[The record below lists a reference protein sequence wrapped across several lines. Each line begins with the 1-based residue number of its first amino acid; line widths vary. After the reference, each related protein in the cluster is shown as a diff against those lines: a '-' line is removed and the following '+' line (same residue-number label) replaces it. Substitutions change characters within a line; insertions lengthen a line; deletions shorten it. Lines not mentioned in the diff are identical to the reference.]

1 MALIQKVK
9 DDEERKRKAQ
19 TQANQTAQTATTK
32 AAQQNSDAAKRNSA
46 GANKAPTQSAAAT
59 IQAAKQKAA
68 SGNVTKT
75 PTQYADK
82 SMRQR
87 PVVKRSYNY
96 KTLGT
101 QERVEQV
108 ASKIADPKEKLGFLD
123 GWTAYTETKSYKND
137 QKRKEQLQ
145 GLAGLYDADGRP
157 ININTASYNQVVQ
170 GVRSIADETKRKEAA
185 SKLEEMTKTRGSRF
199 YGQTYTKDI
208 VTSYLGNPDFT
219 EAAYKEVVK
228 AYDNAFYAKSGYEE
242 KNAEQYLSFYNAIDG
257 GNYTDSVKRQLK
269 EALNASW
276 KNTTGK
282 NAPSVQSVAATNEA
296 VNTAQEAA
304 NVQAEEDKP
313 NVFEQAWS
321 AVSRLWNGDETTPE
335 EAVEDAPTEGAK
347 GSSFMSGEWLMD
359 PEWVEE
365 WKKEHNGEM
374 PKVSD
379 LPGYNKYASA
389 TVGDVKQGDAPT
401 YLTIGS
407 DADVLRAYNAGQL
420 NLVRPQ
426 DKAAFLELAKS
437 PTVMQMLGTIAD
449 EGKAKSALVGNDAA
463 EQVVHANIAALGTT
477 AYDAYA
483 AIMSEAFPSEL
494 REDAMMV
501 LLSLGKRADDMQE
514 AGTLGGD
521 EMLPALERLLTTD
534 EASMDDLQ
542 SIYAARDELITQ
554 RNELRTQQE
563 QQTQQA
569 LDEAREAV
577 RIGEYSEDQ
586 LAMVQANIPAD
597 IKTAKLKDPT
607 YKQMHEE
614 VAYWDWGY
622 FDEDGG
628 AFFDSALCK
637 NLESS
642 GVTDTTDYR
651 FALSTQ
657 MENVLENDTRT
668 AMSLGMSLEDYYARM
683 GGMSYDTLAN
693 RASMMIGEQG
703 ASVTQEEMDT
713 LDQRTGGEGI
723 GAVAT
728 IGLGILHGTN
738 SLYASYADSIYIG
751 MTEANVI
758 RTAGMMQLKYQQE
771 YGVLG
776 REMYRADLEELL
788 DSGTVDES
796 YANVLREAMDNVDDI
811 YAMGVDPTAFEY
823 VRKSGARAEQNAE
836 MISDYVGENGTLAEQ
851 DAFQVVSGMTR
862 NAEQAL
868 IGAGI
873 TAATGNAKLGFAA
886 AYSVPG
892 FGDSVKQRYDEGY
905 GRNTAAFLAAIDTA
919 GSYLANQAT
928 FENILGRATG
938 AKTLMSNALSW
949 LKSGNPTGA
958 IKAMAATKKYA
969 FGESLKAG
977 AAAFAKNIFDE
988 AVVDESK
995 EGLMQGLIDAAIA
1008 PLFRKA
1014 DNGEEVG
1021 AADLLG
1027 ALLNVDAISLINETG
1042 KNVVDNFV
1050 NVALTSSIFAVAG
1063 AAGAGNFTYKG
1074 IRTAQ
1079 DVSTQAGS
1087 LSGYDSVSRAIDIA
1101 NGRSADV
1108 GGFIAAFKA
1117 DLEDNRFISLFN
1129 EAVQEQSLAHKTA
1142 VNLVRGTG
1150 SEEKIKLITAK
1161 QEQIKSHEAK
1171 AKASQTAIDT
1181 AVESMNAAQQKIDNG
1196 TADDKDV
1203 QVVID
1208 SAESI
1213 AKNKNSLD
1221 ESTREAAQ
1229 KKDEVKAL
1237 QDEVMQEAR
1246 AKASRQQQAETAR
1259 MRESLLNSK
1268 EAALAD
1274 INSQLEA
1281 YETEMNEAV
1290 EAGDIARMEEIG
1302 NRVAELDNR
1311 RAELMGESLE
1321 EEAGQVETETEEE
1334 RTEYEA
1340 YQQRQLAQQEADE
1353 MKPVYSTLA
1362 QTKVY
1367 VDESQ
1372 RANILSRTGLKNLGQ
1387 VSRKYGLRLT
1397 SDKSKAS
1404 VSLDGSFF
1412 ADLAGLAPG
1421 RIDTETGHPEDTL
1434 IDLVER
1440 KKQLK
1445 GKQASVGETAYEKY
1459 LPDGAFYATQDP
1471 VMQKTASQI
1480 YKRTGVEVVVAPLSN
1495 GVRALYDRANNRIVL
1510 SSRIGAGEA
1519 MRKAA
1524 MHELTHYI
1532 EGGVGYDA
1540 YKEAVLKA
1548 AYPNDTDG
1556 ELRTADETRIKETY
1570 ENSGIALDEAGV
1582 EKELVAEATER
1593 IINDPD
1599 GRIVQQILDSGDIGV
1614 IARLKTKLQ
1623 AFLARRKAK
1632 KEGTVDAYDA
1642 MRKAQQKL
1650 SEALKAAGKRGADPN
1665 AETDATIGL
1674 DTMGRKRGELAYG
1687 AEGEQVQYALVGRN
1701 PDGKGIY
1708 TSNYEADTP
1717 RQVKIEHFVDLWQ
1730 NVWSKKPI
1738 SLSFV
1743 DKNGQQRDITA
1754 NFDPDYDP
1762 DNKRYTDLGKVV
1774 HSKNGSSGDRTITLN
1789 LADDLHDMAADA
1801 QYYASEDERGKATD
1815 THKGVREWHYFSNDF
1830 IYRDESGDK
1839 PMTLWMDI
1847 KEKTDGGYVYQL
1859 YAKKTKEN
1867 ASAQPREISS
1877 ARQAEAS
1884 SVDTIIAESESGV
1897 NTQYMQEGIQYA
1909 LAQNQ
1914 FANETV
1920 QKLNTFSA
1928 ETKAV
1933 LDGRGHEGVA
1943 NAERMDAAWQA
1954 MNERGRDSIVDEL
1967 MDKPVENWTPQ
1978 DHVNAALCS
1987 VLAED
1992 EGDLNAAARILVKYD
2007 EAGTAAGQTLQV
2019 RKIIQ
2024 RMTPAGALA
2033 ETIRSANRKNAGK
2046 GIPANS
2052 FPAGEEAPKVKQNTV
2067 DADGN
2072 VTRKT
2077 PKEVAEVYDEA
2088 SGLMRQL
2095 DQLPGDVSY
2104 DNPWGLPLSDK
2115 QMALIRAYRLEGQ
2128 KLPGINYNTAT
2139 KKQRMLA
2146 AIIAANNDVQGSG
2159 LETIAQQ
2166 IAAINKGYAVV
2177 TAADM
2182 HYISSQMSEFKAIEG
2197 TNATEALSQ
2206 AGKNA
2211 LGRAWQAQDN
2221 VNTDG
2226 FMSQWGALRYMN
2238 MLSSPATW
2246 TRNVMSNVLN
2256 AGLEKAATRVAVGI
2270 DKAVAKKTG
2279 TRTTDVST
2287 REERRAGK
2295 AAFSKEVAQTV
2306 TDYFVTH
2313 TDTGHGRKYGPGH
2326 TGRVFQNE
2334 FLETYRNLVDFAM
2347 QIGDRPFYEQ
2357 CYTEELAI
2365 IQRIGMKK
2373 TETSNDGT
2381 IVTRPMT
2388 EAEMKEEAVV
2398 RATKRVFQ
2406 EDSSIVNAL
2415 NGLRG
2420 DPTADLV
2427 LSTLIPFVKTPS
2439 NVAMRAIDYSPA
2451 GLAITIARRG
2461 YGGIDTGKLGSIS
2474 QREYVMN
2481 MGRGLTGTGL
2491 MVIGWALAN
2500 AGLIG
2505 YGRGEEENK
2514 KRRDV
2519 LSTLGEPYS
2528 MYIDIG
2534 GMKREIDWAL
2544 PMAAAIAAGADFAKL
2559 LDDGED
2565 GAEALFSAVI
2575 SGVGD
2580 QLFSTPMLS
2589 SMQEIFQGYGDTED
2603 LLSRFVQTGAT
2614 SLVNQTL
2621 SPAMLRAIAKYT
2633 DPYVRD
2639 TSDSNAVWASLKQNV
2654 IQYWPVMRGL
2664 LPVATDLT
2672 GDAMLQTGYW
2682 NYGKEHA
2689 NAALHFLDSF
2699 FTPTAT
2705 IGTKNDDAL
2714 WELLDLSYEANDTA
2728 CLPTSLI
2735 DKKDWELSVTA
2746 SYAKELGYKKDG
2758 KGIPYTIDLTDDE
2771 KRQVNQE
2778 YGNLLFNGSEGTW
2791 YTDKEGKFVEVTGLR
2806 DMMKSAEWEQADPTG
2821 RVDLVEKKVKEVK
2834 LLIMKKVTDQKK
2846 KDGEL

>member
-19 TQANQTAQTATTK
+19 AQANQTAQTATTK
-32 AAQQNSDAAKRNSA
+32 AAQQNSDAAKRNSV

-68 SGNVTKT
+68 SGNVTKA

-108 ASKIADPKEKLGFLD
+108 ASKIADPKEKQGFLD

-170 GVRSIADETKRKEAA
+170 GIRSIADATKRNEAA
-185 SKLEEMTKTRGSRF
+185 SKLEEMTKTWGSRF
-199 YGQTYTKDI
+199 YGQTYMKDI

-219 EAAYKEVVK
+219 EATYKEVVK

-282 NAPSVQSVAATNEA
+282 NAPSVQAVAAANEA

-304 NVQAEEDKP
+304 NVQAEEDQP

-335 EAVEDAPTEGAK
+335 EAVEDAPTEEANG
-347 GSSFMSGEWLMD
+347 GSFMSGEWLMD

-389 TVGDVKQGDAPT
+389 TVSDVKQGDAPQ
-401 YLTIGS
+401 YMTIKD
-407 DADVLRAYNAGQL
+407 DADVLRAYMTGQL
-420 NLVRPQ
+420 DRVSEE
-426 DKAAFLELAKS
+426 DKAAFMELAKS
-437 PTVMQMLGTIAD
+437 PTSMQLLGTIAD
-449 EGKAKSALVGNDAA
+449 TGKARAALIGNEAA
-463 EQVVHANIAALGTT
+463 EQVVHGNIAALGTT
-477 AYDAYA
+477 AYNAYA
-483 AIMSEAFPSEL
+483 AIMSEAFPAEL

-521 EMLPALERLLTTD
+521 DMLPALERLLETD
-534 EASMDDLQ
+534 EASIAELQ
-542 SIYAARDELITQ
+542 SIYAARDELIAQ

-597 IKTAKLKDPT
+597 IRTAKLKDPT
-607 YKQMHEE
+607 YKQMHEG

-657 MENVLENDTRT
+657 MENVLANDTRT
-668 AMSLGMSLEDYYARM
+668 AMSLGMSLENYYARM

-693 RASMMIGEQG
+693 RASMLISEQG
-703 ASVTQEEMDT
+703 ASVTQEEIDT
-713 LDQRTGGEGI
+713 LDQQTEGAGI
-723 GAVAT
+723 GAGST
-728 IGLGILHGTN
+728 FGLGVLHGTN
-738 SLYASYADSIYIG
+738 SLYASYADSLYIG
-751 MTEANVI
+751 LTEANVV
-758 RTAGMMQLKYQQE
+758 RTASMMQVKYQQE
-771 YGVLG
+771 YGILG
-776 REMYRADLEELL
+776 REMYRADFEALL
-788 DSGTVDES
+788 DGGTLDES
-796 YANVLREAMDNVDDI
+796 YVKVLREAMDNTGDI
-811 YAMGVDPTAFEY
+811 FSLGIDPTAFEGLR
-823 VRKSGARAEQNAE
+823 VSGAKAEQNVNMMEA
-836 MISDYVGENGTLAEQ
+836 YVGENGTAFER
-851 DAFQVVSGMTR
+851 DAFGIISGMTR

-868 IGAGI
+868 VGAGV
-873 TAATGNAKLGFAA
+873 TAITGNAKVGFAA

-905 GRNTAAFLAAIDTA
+905 GRNTAAFLAAVDTA

-938 AKTLMSNALSW
+938 AKTLMGNALNW
-949 LKSGNPTGA
+949 LRSGNPTGA
-958 IKAMAATKKYA
+958 VKAMAVTKAYA
-969 FGESLKAG
+969 WGEAIKTG
-977 AAAFAKNIFDE
+977 AKTLAQNIIDE
-988 AVVDESK
+988 AVFDEGK
-995 EGLMQGLIDAAIA
+995 EGLMQSVINTAIA
-1008 PLFRKA
+1008 PIFRKA
-1014 DNGEEVG
+1014 DNGEDIG
-1021 AADLLG
+1021 AADLIG
-1027 ALLNVDAISLINETG
+1027 ALVSVKDVDFAGVAKDVAN
-1042 KNVVDNFV
+1042 NFV

-1063 AAGAGNFTYKG
+1063 AAGSANFTYKG
-1074 IRTAQ
+1074 VNTAQ
-1079 DVSTQAGS
+1079 S
-1087 LSGYDSVSRAIDIA
+1087 LSAKADGLMAYDSVKLAVEIA
-1101 NGRSADV
+1101 NGRSKDV
-1108 GGFIAAFKA
+1108 QGFMDAYKA
-1117 DLEDNRFISLFN
+1117 DMKNPVFVEAFN
-1129 EAVQEQSLAHKTA
+1129 TSAQEQSAAEKTA
-1142 VNLVRGTG
+1142 MNIAHNDGG
-1150 SEEKIKLITAK
+1150 DGKAKAITAK
-1161 QEQIKSHEAK
+1161 QEQIKAHEAK
-1171 AKASQTAIDT
+1171 ATASQTAIDT
-1181 AVESMNAAQQKIDNG
+1181 AVKSMNAAQGKIDNG
-1196 TADDKDV
+1196 TADEADV

-1208 SAESI
+1208 GAESI

-1221 ESTREAAQ
+1221 ESTREAEQ
-1229 KKDEVKAL
+1229 KKAEVKVL
-1237 QDEVMQEAR
+1237 QDEALQEAR
-1246 AKASRQQQAETAR
+1246 AKANRQQQAESAR

-1281 YETEMNEAV
+1281 AETEMNEAV

-1321 EEAGQVETETEEE
+1321 EEAGRVETETEEE
-1334 RTEYEA
+1334 RAEYEA
-1340 YQQRQLAQQEADE
+1340 YQQKQLAQQEADE

-1372 RANILSRTGLKNLGQ
+1372 RSNILSRTGLKNLGQ
-1387 VSRKYGLRLT
+1387 VSLKYGLRLT

-1421 RIDTETGHPEDTL
+1421 RIDTETGHPEDAL

-1480 YKRTGVEVVVAPLSN
+1480 YKRTGVEVVVAPLAN

-1548 AYPNDTDG
+1548 AYPNDNDG

-1582 EKELVAEATER
+1582 EKELVAEATEK

-1614 IARLKTKLQ
+1614 IARLKAKLQ

-1632 KEGTVDAYDA
+1632 KEGTVDAYDV

-1665 AETDATIGL
+1665 AETDVTIGL

-1867 ASAQPREISS
+1867 ASAPPREISS

-1909 LAQNQ
+1909 LAPNQ

-1920 QKLNTFSA
+1920 QKLNTFSD

-1967 MDKPVENWTPQ
+1967 MDKPVGDWTPQ

-1992 EGDLNAAARILVKYD
+1992 EGDLNAAARILLKYD
-2007 EAGTAAGQTLQV
+2007 EAGTVAGQTLQA

-2024 RMTPAGALA
+2024 RMTPFGAIA

-2046 GIPANS
+2046 GIPADS

-2077 PKEVAEVYDEA
+2077 IKKVAEVYDEA

-2166 IAAINKGYAVV
+2166 IAAIDKGYAVV

-2246 TRNVMSNVLN
+2246 TRNVTSNVLN

-2279 TRTTDVST
+2279 TRTTDVAT

-2461 YGGIDTGKLGSIS
+2461 YGGIDTGKFGSIS

-2491 MVIGWALAN
+2491 MVIGWALAS

-2514 KRRDV
+2514 KRRNV

-2534 GMKREIDWAL
+2534 GTKHEIDWAL
-2544 PMAAAIAAGADFAKL
+2544 PMAAAIAAGADFAKR
-2559 LDDGED
+2559 LDDGEG
-2565 GAEALFSAVI
+2565 GAQALFSAVMA
-2575 SGVGD
+2575 GVGD

-2589 SMQEIFQGYGDTED
+2589 SMQEIFQGYGDTVD
-2603 LLSRFVQTGAT
+2603 IGTRLFLTGTT

-2639 TSDSNAVWASLKQNV
+2639 TTDSNAVWASLKQNV

-2714 WELLDLSYEANDTA
+2714 WELIDLSYEANDTA

-2791 YTDKEGKFVEVTGLR
+2791 YTDKEGKLVEVTGLR
-2806 DMMKSAEWEQADPTG
+2806 DMMKSAEWEQADPAG

-2846 KDGEL
+2846 RNGEL

>member
-1 MALIQKVK
+1 MALIQRVK
-9 DDEERKRKAQ
+9 DEEERKRKAQ
-19 TQANQTAQTATTK
+19 AQSAVQNNNQTAKESARA
-32 AAQQNSDAAKRNSA
+32 AAQMNAEAAKRNAA
-46 GANKAPTQSAAAT
+46 GVNKVQTKSAAET
-59 IQAAKQKAA
+59 IAAAKQKAA
-68 SGNVTKT
+68 AGTVTKT
-75 PTQYADK
+75 PRQYVDK
-82 SMRQR
+82 TKY
-87 PVVKRSYNY
+87 VKPTTTTRRTFNY
-96 KTLGT
+96 ETLGT
-101 QERVEQV
+101 QERVDQV
-108 ASKIADPKEKLGFLD
+108 ASWIVDPKEKQAFLD
-123 GWTAYTETKSYKND
+123 GWTAYTNTGEYRYDQYK
-137 QKRKEQLQ
+137 KYQLQ
-145 GLAGLYDADGRP
+145 GLAGLYDADGRA
-157 ININTASYNQVVQ
+157 ININTASYATVVQ
-170 GVRSIADETKRKEAA
+170 GIRSIADKGKRKEAA
-185 SKLEEMTKTRGSRF
+185 ELLKEMTETWGSRF
-199 YGQTYTKDI
+199 YGQAFDEDI
-208 VTSYLGNPDFT
+208 TNSYLGNPDFDEQT
-219 EAAYKEVVK
+219 YKDETSRY
-228 AYDNAFYAKSGYEE
+228 ANAFYAQSGYDSQ
-242 KNAEQYLSFYNAIDG
+242 NAEAYLELYDDIENSG
-257 GNYTDSVKRQLK
+257 YTDAVQRQLK

-276 KNTTGK
+276 ETTTGK
-282 NAPSVQSVAATNEA
+282 VAPGLRQIAAA
-296 VNTAQEAA
+296 RAA
-304 NVQAEEDKP
+304 LQAEKDAAEEDAKQKAEDSKDI
-313 NVFEQAWS
+313 FQKAWS
-321 AVSRLWNGDETTPE
+321 AISRLWNDDETTPK
-335 EAVEDAPTEGAK
+335 EAVEDVPTEEAK
-347 GSSFMSGEWLMD
+347 GGNFMSGEWLMD

-365 WKKEHNGEM
+365 WKKDHNGEM
-374 PKVSD
+374 PKISD
-379 LPGYNKYASA
+379 LPGYKGMSASA
-389 TVGDVKQGDAPT
+389 TVSDVKQGDAPQ
-401 YLTIGS
+401 YMTIKD
-407 DADVLRAYNAGQL
+407 DADVLRAYMTGQL
-420 NLVRPQ
+420 DRVSEE
-426 DKAAFLELAKS
+426 DKAAFMELAKS
-437 PTVMQMLGTIAD
+437 PTSMQLLGTIAD
-449 EGKAKSALVGNDAA
+449 ADKVIAALIGNEAA
-463 EQVVHANIAALGTT
+463 EQVVHSNIAALGTT

-483 AIMSEAFPSEL
+483 AIMSEAFPAEL
-494 REDAMMV
+494 REDAMLV

-521 EMLPALERLLTTD
+521 NMLPPLERLLETD
-534 EASMDDLQ
+534 KASIAELQ
-542 SIYAARDELITQ
+542 SIYAARDELIAQ

-577 RIGEYSEDQ
+577 RIGEYSEEQ
-586 LAMVQANIPAD
+586 LAMVQANAPVADYKALNNDDMRMMMRAQLNKTYFTGTYPAFHE
-597 IKTAKLKDPT
+597 TAIYKNLQSNGVIDMGSYQAALKS
-607 YKQMHEE
+607 QMER
-614 VAYWDWGY
+614 VL
-622 FDEDGG
+622 DEDT
-628 AFFDSALCK
+628 SIAL
-637 NLESS
+637 
-642 GVTDTTDYR
+642 
-651 FALSTQ
+651 
-657 MENVLENDTRT
+657 
-668 AMSLGMSLEDYYARM
+668 SLGMSLEDYYGKI
-683 GGMSYDTLAN
+683 GGMSLDTLAN
-693 RASMMIGEQG
+693 RASMLISEQG
-703 ASVTQEEMDT
+703 ASVTQEEIDT
-713 LDQRTGGEGI
+713 LDQQTEGAGI
-723 GAVAT
+723 GAGAT
-728 IGLGILHGTN
+728 FGLGVLHGTN
-738 SLYASYADSIYIG
+738 SLYASYADSLYIG
-751 MTEANVI
+751 LTEANVV
-758 RTAGMMQLKYQQE
+758 RTASMMQVKYQQE
-771 YGVLG
+771 YGILG
-776 REMYRADLEELL
+776 REMYRADFESLL
-788 DSGTVDES
+788 DSGTLDES
-796 YANVLREAMDNVDDI
+796 YAKVLREAMDNTGDI
-811 YAMGVDPTAFEY
+811 FSLGIDPDAFEGLR
-823 VRKSGARAEQNAE
+823 VSGAKAEQNVNMME
-836 MISDYVGENGTLAEQ
+836 DYVGENGTAFEQ
-851 DAFQVVSGMTR
+851 DAFGIISGMTR

-868 IGAGI
+868 VGAGV
-873 TAATGNAKLGFAA
+873 TAITGNAKVGFAA

-892 FGDSVKQRYDEGY
+892 FGDGVKQRYDEGY

-949 LKSGNPTGA
+949 LGSGNPTGA
-958 IKAMAATKKYA
+958 VKAMAATKAYA
-969 FGESLKAG
+969 WGEAIKTG
-977 AAAFAKNIFDE
+977 AKTLAQNIIDE
-988 AVVDESK
+988 AVFDEGK
-995 EGLMQGLIDAAIA
+995 EGLMQSVINTAIA
-1008 PLFRKA
+1008 PIFRKA
-1014 DNGEEVG
+1014 DNGEDIG
-1021 AADLLG
+1021 AADLIG
-1027 ALLNVDAISLINETG
+1027 ALVSVKDVDFVGVAKDVAN
-1042 KNVVDNFV
+1042 NFV

-1063 AAGAGNFTYKG
+1063 AAGSANFTYKG
-1074 IRTAQ
+1074 VNTAQ
-1079 DVSTQAGS
+1079 S
-1087 LSGYDSVSRAIDIA
+1087 LSAKADGLMAYDSVKLAVEIA
-1101 NGRSADV
+1101 NGRSKDV
-1108 GGFIAAFKA
+1108 QGFMDAYKA
-1117 DLEDNRFISLFN
+1117 DMKNPVFVEAFN
-1129 EAVQEQSLAHKTA
+1129 TSAQEQSAAEKTA
-1142 VNLVRGTG
+1142 MNIAHNDG
-1150 SEEKIKLITAK
+1150 SDGKAKVITAK
-1161 QEQIKSHEAK
+1161 QEQIKAHETK
-1171 AKASQTAIDT
+1171 ATASQTAIDT
-1181 AVESMNAAQQKIDNG
+1181 AVKSMNAAQGKIDNG
-1196 TADDKDV
+1196 TADEADV

-1208 SAESI
+1208 GAESI

-1221 ESTREAAQ
+1221 ESTREAEQ
-1229 KKDEVKAL
+1229 KKAEVKVL
-1237 QDEVMQEAR
+1237 QDEALQEAR
-1246 AKASRQQQAETAR
+1246 AKASRQQQAESAR

-1281 YETEMNEAV
+1281 AEIEMNEAV

-1334 RTEYEA
+1334 RAEYET
-1340 YQQRQLAQQEADE
+1340 YQQKQLAQQEADE

-1421 RIDTETGHPEDTL
+1421 RVDTETGHPEDAL

-1445 GKQASVGETAYEKY
+1445 GMQASVGETAYEKY

-1480 YKRTGVEVVVAPLSN
+1480 YKRTGVEVVVAPLAN

-1570 ENSGIALDEAGV
+1570 ENSGIALDEAGI

-1614 IARLKTKLQ
+1614 IARLKAKLQ

-1687 AEGEQVQYALVGRN
+1687 SEGEQVQYAIERDADGGRFVQIEEDILNGIPEKEWAKTVKNALREKFPNGVTVGRN
-1701 PDGKGIY
+1701 QIKITGKTRGELTESKYTRWLKNNEPEMYADKLRASGNADEILAASDYYVNEGLNHPRTDRIVDFARGTVVLDVGGNGYEASVVVGTKDNGEMILYDLVDMKDVQINKRTQRTAGQNAVHDRSAVSSDIFSVADADTDVNPYSMPDG
-1708 TSNYEADTP
+1708 
-1717 RQVKIEHFVDLWQ
+1717 V
-1730 NVWSKKPI
+1730 
-1738 SLSFV
+1738 
-1743 DKNGQQRDITA
+1743 
-1754 NFDPDYDP
+1754 
-1762 DNKRYTDLGKVV
+1762 
-1774 HSKNGSSGDRTITLN
+1774 
-1789 LADDLHDMAADA
+1789 
-1801 QYYASEDERGKATD
+1801 
-1815 THKGVREWHYFSNDF
+1815 
-1830 IYRDESGDK
+1830 
-1839 PMTLWMDI
+1839 
-1847 KEKTDGGYVYQL
+1847 
-1859 YAKKTKEN
+1859 
-1867 ASAQPREISS
+1867 
-1877 ARQAEAS
+1877 
-1884 SVDTIIAESESGV
+1884 
-1897 NTQYMQEGIQYA
+1897 QYA
-1909 LAQNQ
+1909 LAPNQ
-1914 FANETV
+1914 FANKTI
-1920 QKLNTFSA
+1920 QNLNTFSA

-1967 MDKPVENWTPQ
+1967 MDKPVGDWTPQ

-1992 EGDLNAAARILVKYD
+1992 EGDLNAAARILLKYD
-2007 EAGTAAGQTLQV
+2007 EAGTVAGQTLQA

-2024 RMTPAGALA
+2024 GMTPSGAIA

-2046 GIPANS
+2046 GIPADS

-2067 DADGN
+2067 DTDGN

-2095 DQLPGDVSY
+2095 DRLPGDVSY

-2128 KLPGINYNTAT
+2128 KLPGTNYNTAT
-2139 KKQRMLA
+2139 NKQRMLA
-2146 AIIAANNDVQGSG
+2146 AIIAVNNDVQGSG
-2159 LETIAQQ
+2159 LETVAQQ
-2166 IAAINKGYAVV
+2166 IAAIDKDYSVV

-2197 TNATEALSQ
+2197 MNATEALSQ

-2226 FMSQWGALRYMN
+2226 FMSMWGNLRYQN

-2256 AGLEKAATRVAVGI
+2256 SGLEKAATRVAAGI

-2279 TRTTDVST
+2279 TRTTDVAT
-2287 REERRAGK
+2287 REERKAGK
-2295 AAFSKEVAQTV
+2295 AAFSREVAQTV

-2491 MVIGWALAN
+2491 MVVGWMLAN

-2534 GMKREIDWAL
+2534 GTKHEIDWAL
-2544 PMAAAIAAGADFAKL
+2544 PMAAAIAAGANFAKL
-2559 LDDGED
+2559 LDDGEG

-2603 LLSRFVQTGAT
+2603 IFSRLAQTGAT

-2654 IQYWPVMRGL
+2654 IQYWPVVRGL

-2714 WELLDLSYEANDTA
+2714 WELLDLSYKANDTT

-2735 DKKDWELSVTA
+2735 GKKDWELSVTA
-2746 SYAKELGYKKDG
+2746 AYAKELGYKKDG

-2791 YTDKEGKFVEVTGLR
+2791 YTDKKGELVEVTGLR
-2806 DMMKSAEWEQADPTG
+2806 DMMKSAEWEQADPAG
-2821 RVDLVEKKVKEVK
+2821 RVNLVEKKINEVK